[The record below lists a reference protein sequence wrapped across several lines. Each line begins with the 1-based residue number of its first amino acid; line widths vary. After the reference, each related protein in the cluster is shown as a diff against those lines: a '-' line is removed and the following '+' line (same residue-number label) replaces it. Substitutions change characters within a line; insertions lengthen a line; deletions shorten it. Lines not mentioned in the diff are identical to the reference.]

1 MCINQSMCNLQ
12 MKGTLRMNGSEH
24 CTDDERGQIIIL
36 EDKNTFVQHK
46 SNLQKDF
53 GYYLSSISI

>member
-1 MCINQSMCNLQ
+1 
-12 MKGTLRMNGSEH
+12 MNGSEH